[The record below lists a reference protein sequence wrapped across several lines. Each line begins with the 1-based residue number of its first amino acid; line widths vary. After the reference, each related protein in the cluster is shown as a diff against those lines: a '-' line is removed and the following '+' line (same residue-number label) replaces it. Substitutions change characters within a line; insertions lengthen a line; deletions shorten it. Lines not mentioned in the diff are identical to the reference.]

1 MVYICP
7 EDIDY
12 KTRYE
17 IRTFVVFTQRKKKED
32 IKELEEK
39 CLSFENEEL
48 SLEQEN
54 DSLRLALTIIVQEK
68 NERDIRHRRQMIA
81 GPLWKT
87 PCGEKYKQQ
96 LSTTEPEF
104 YLQLTD
110 TIFSLKALY
119 AGFWKL
125 LG

>member
-1 MVYICP
+1 VEENANLLSANIRKQEQHMVYICP

-54 DSLRLALTIIVQEK
+54 DSLRLTLKIIVQEK
-68 NERDIRHRRQMIA
+68 NDCDSR
-81 GPLWKT
+81 
-87 PCGEKYKQQ
+87 
-96 LSTTEPEF
+96 F
-104 YLQLTD
+104 
-110 TIFSLKALY
+110 
-119 AGFWKL
+119 
-125 LG
+125 